1 MTASWRK
8 PILDFFY
15 FITMNKFQQIS
26 NDQTFV
32 GIDVAKDSVAIFIDS
47 VNQSFDCLNQ
57 RQDLKKLAKKLKRF
71 NPTLIVLEATGGYET
86 LCAIA
91 FAEVELPFAIVY
103 PKRVRQFAFGLG
115 IIAKTDEIDAAL
127 LAYYGKVA
135 NIQAKPVQSNEL
147 RDLSAL
153 TTRRGQL
160 IEMRLCEQNRLAT
173 THPSMHKNIKKHLD
187 WLTKQISEIETEIN
201 HRIKESEIWAETD
214 MQLQSVPGVGKVLSS
229 TLITELPELGN
240 LNNKEIASLV
250 GVAPF
255 PAESG
260 KFKGKRF
267 CRGGRNSVRRVL
279 YMATLTATRFNPIIK
294 EQYDNL
300 CERGKLKKVAIIA
313 CARKL
318 LVILNAIIRDNTSW
332 QPKVKPLSA

>member
-1 MTASWRK
+1 
-8 PILDFFY
+8 
-15 FITMNKFQQIS
+15 MNKFQQIS
-26 NDQTFV
+26 NDQTFI
-32 GIDVAKDSVAIFIDS
+32 GIDVSKDSVAIFIDS
-47 VNQSFDCLNQ
+47 ANQHLECLNQ
-57 RQDLKKLAKKLKRF
+57 SKDLRKLAKKLKKF
-71 NPTLIVLEATGGYET
+71 NPSLIVLEATGGYET

-91 FAEVELPFAIVY
+91 FAECNLPFAVVF

-115 IIAKTDEIDAAL
+115 IIAKTDEVDAAL

-135 NIQAKPVQSNEL
+135 KIEAKPMQSSEL
-147 RDLSAL
+147 RELSAL

-160 IEMRLCEQNRLAT
+160 IEMRLTEQNRLET
-173 THPSMHKNIKKHLD
+173 SHPSMHKHIKKHLD
-187 WLTKQISEIETEIN
+187 WLIKQITEIETDIN
-201 HRIKESEIWAETD
+201 HRIKESETWAETD
-214 MQLQSVPGVGKVLSS
+214 RRLQSVPGVGKVLSS

-240 LNNKEIASLV
+240 LNHKEIASLV

-279 YMATLTATRFNPIIK
+279 YMATLNATRFNPIIK

-300 CERGKLKKVAIIA
+300 CEKGKLKKVAIIA

-318 LVILNAIIRDNTSW
+318 LVILNAIVRDTTTW
-332 QPKVKPLSA
+332 LPKVKPILA

>member
-1 MTASWRK
+1 
-8 PILDFFY
+8 
-15 FITMNKFQQIS
+15 MNKFQQIS
-26 NDQTFV
+26 DDQTFV

-47 VNQSFDCLNQ
+47 ANQHLECLNHS
-57 RQDLKKLAKKLKRF
+57 QDLRKLAKKLKQF

-86 LCAIA
+86 NCAVA

-115 IIAKTDEIDAAL
+115 IIAKTDEIDAVL

-135 NIQAKPVQSNEL
+135 KIEAKPMQTNEL
-147 RDLSAL
+147 RTLSAFIG
-153 TTRRGQL
+153 RREQL
-160 IEMRLCEQNRLAT
+160 IEMRLCEQNRLDTA
-173 THPSMHKNIKKHLD
+173 HPSMHQNIKKHLD
-187 WLTKQISEIETEIN
+187 WLIKQITEIETQIN
-201 HRIKESEIWAETD
+201 HRIKESETWAETD
-214 MQLQSVPGVGKVLSS
+214 TRLQSVPGVGKVLSS
-229 TLITELPELGN
+229 TLITQLPELGN
-240 LNNKEIASLV
+240 LNHKEIAALV

-260 KFKGKRF
+260 KRTGKRF

-279 YMATLTATRFNPIIK
+279 YMATLTAIRFNPIIK

-300 CERGKLKKVAIIA
+300 CEKGKLKKVAIIA

-318 LVILNAIIRDNTSW
+318 LVILNAIVRDNTTW

>member
-26 NDQTFV
+26 NHQTFI
-32 GIDVAKDSVAIFIDS
+32 GIDVAKDSVAIFVDS
-47 VNQSFDCLNQ
+47 ANQHSDCLNQ
-57 RQDLKKLAKKLKRF
+57 IKDLTKLAKKLKKL
-71 NPTLIVLEATGGYET
+71 NPTLIILEATGGYET

-91 FAEVELPFAIVY
+91 FAEAELPFAVVY

-115 IIAKTDEIDAAL
+115 IIAKTDEIDATL
-127 LAYYGKVA
+127 LAYYGRVA
-135 NIQAKPVQSNEL
+135 RIAAKPLQSNEL
-147 RDLSAL
+147 RELSAL
-153 TTRRGQL
+153 TTRRQQL
-160 IEMRLCEQNRLAT
+160 IEMRLSEHNRLAT
-173 THPSMHKNIKKHLD
+173 AHPSMHKNIKKHLD
-187 WLTKQISEIETEIN
+187 WLLQQIAEIETDIN
-201 HRIKESEIWAETD
+201 HRIKESETWRETD
-214 MQLQSVPGVGKVLSS
+214 GRLQSVPGVGKVLSS

-240 LNNKEIASLV
+240 LNHKAIAALV

-279 YMATLTATRFNPIIK
+279 YMATLNATRFNPIIK

-300 CERGKLKKVAIIA
+300 CEKGKLKKVALIA

-318 LVILNAIIRDNTSW
+318 LVILNAIVRDNAIW
-332 QPKVKPLSA
+332 QPKVTPISA